1 MKKRKLKFIK
11 TFLVIF
17 LINLVVLN
25 AQSKVGI
32 SAAPFLGI
40 GAGPKALSLGSSQ
53 VAVASDASVIY
64 WNPGATA
71 QLERNSLIFSNMD
84 WFLESEVTFASA
96 VWKINSANAIGVS
109 VFSLDYGDEEVTTAM
124 EQSGTG
130 EYWSASDMS
139 ATLNYARMLT
149 DRFSIGG
156 SLKYIQ
162 SQIWHETASSMAV
175 DVGILFRTQ
184 IQGLSLGMSIANYGM
199 DMRYDGSD
207 LFQNIDLDPDKLG
220 NNETITAKMKTE
232 YWALPLFFRT
242 GISYRKQLGFNQI
255 TITTDAIV
263 PSDNNEQVNVG
274 LEWEIASLVALRT
287 GYKAIGYSDSQE
299 GLTFG
304 GGLKYNM
311 RNFGITID
319 YSYQEFEY
327 FSGVQSF
334 GLGLIF

>member
-1 MKKRKLKFIK
+1 MRKRKLIQILFI
-11 TFLVIF
+11 TI
-17 LINLVVLN
+17 LIGSISLK

-40 GAGPKALSLGSSQ
+40 GAGPKALALGSSQ
-53 VAVASDASVIY
+53 VATAADASVIY

-71 QLERNSLIFSNMD
+71 QLRNNSVVFSNMD
-84 WFLESEVTFASA
+84 WFLESQVTFVSA
-96 VWKINSANAIGVS
+96 VMKINSANAIGVS
-109 VFSLDYGDEEVTTAM
+109 IFNLDYGDEEVTTVM
-124 EQSGTG
+124 EQKGTG
-130 EYWSASDMS
+130 EYWSASDMVAS
-139 ATLNYARMLT
+139 LNYSRMLT

-156 SLKYIQ
+156 AVKYVQ
-162 SQIWHETASSMAV
+162 LQLWHEKATSVAV
-175 DVGILFRTQ
+175 DVGILFQTQ
-184 IQGLSLGMSIANYGM
+184 IEGLSLGMSISNYGM

-207 LFQNIDLDPDKLG
+207 LFQTIDLDPDKYG

-242 GISYRKQLGFNQI
+242 GIAYTKDIGSFNQL
-255 TITTDAIV
+255 TLSTDALV
-263 PSDNNEQVNVG
+263 PSDNVEQVNLG
-274 LEWEIASLVALRT
+274 LEWEVANLVALRA
-287 GYKAIGYSDSQE
+287 GYKALGYEDSQE

-304 GGLKYNM
+304 GGLKYKMN
-311 RNFGITID
+311 NIGLSID